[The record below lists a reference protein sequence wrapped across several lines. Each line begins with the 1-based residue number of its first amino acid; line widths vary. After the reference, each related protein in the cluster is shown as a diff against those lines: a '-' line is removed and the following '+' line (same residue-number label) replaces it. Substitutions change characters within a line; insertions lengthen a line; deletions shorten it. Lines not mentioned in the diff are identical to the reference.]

1 MLSDIDSWSESSFCS
16 ESSGKSELEP
26 AETISNKQVKEK
38 GNNNV
43 SKLNEDGGCNSVPNG
58 PNDFLEANHIWRP
71 ELVWPQ

>member
-1 MLSDIDSWSESSFCS
+1 MQAELRLSWLSAWLWLADSIFMLSDIDSWSESSFCS

-43 SKLNEDGGCNSVPNG
+43 SKLE
-58 PNDFLEANHIWRP
+58 
-71 ELVWPQ
+71 

>member
-43 SKLNEDGGCNSVPNG
+43 SKLE
-58 PNDFLEANHIWRP
+58 
-71 ELVWPQ
+71 